1 MGTGTTTDCIAI
13 PVHVANL
20 PKIKMVSC
28 GGNFTICVDYK
39 GSMWSF
45 GINDEGEL
53 GLGNTITQKVPQQIK
68 NLPPVQSISCGNCH
82 TLIITDNEN
91 LWSFGRNKFGQL
103 CLENTENQTKP
114 QQTLFSMISNIS
126 SGNKYSLFQN
136 RKGKIYGCGYN
147 LFGQFGLGRKKR
159 AIINVT
165 RIYQKI
171 LFNFVVDHPIRY
183 FLKEMYLLLVI
194 VE

>member
-1 MGTGTTTDCIAI
+1 MCNRCSHNYIANGAIYSFGYNRYGQLGTGTTTDCIAI

-68 NLPPVQSISCGNCH
+68 NLPPVQSISCGNC
-82 TLIITDNEN
+82 LPYIN
-91 LWSFGRNKFGQL
+91 
-103 CLENTENQTKP
+103 
-114 QQTLFSMISNIS
+114 
-126 SGNKYSLFQN
+126 YN
-136 RKGKIYGCGYN
+136 R
-147 LFGQFGLGRKKR
+147 
-159 AIINVT
+159 
-165 RIYQKI
+165 
-171 LFNFVVDHPIRY
+171 
-183 FLKEMYLLLVI
+183 
-194 VE
+194 